1 MQMVLRQKKKKRLG
15 DCFNRIIPFT
25 PLTPLTGFCFGICL
39 LDLAWLLP
47 EKRRV
52 DFYRSEPVREALDG
66 GSTQAR
72 PLSQLGLV
80 SLN

>member
-1 MQMVLRQKKKKRLG
+1 MQMVLHQKRRG

-25 PLTPLTGFCFGICL
+25 RLTPLAGFCFGVCL

-47 EKRRV
+47 GKRRV
-52 DFYRSEPVREALDG
+52 DFYRFQPVREDLDG
-66 GSTQAR
+66 GLTQAR